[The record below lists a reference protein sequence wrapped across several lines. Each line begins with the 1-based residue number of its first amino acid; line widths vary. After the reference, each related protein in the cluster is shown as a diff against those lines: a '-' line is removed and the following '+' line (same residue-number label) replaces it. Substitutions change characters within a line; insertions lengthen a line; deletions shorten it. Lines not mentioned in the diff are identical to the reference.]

1 MYSFVVCSRP
11 KSYNSKKKSQDYG
24 QRLITAFREGYPL
37 HQSVETELY
46 GLVYHFYRRD
56 INIDADN
63 LSKPVWDYLKGV
75 LFVDDKQVKMRIAG
89 SFSLITNDFSVLDF
103 SGLSQH
109 KAEFLLEAI
118 ETEDHILY
126 VECGTF
132 TVDIVRLNL
141 EKNEY

>member
-1 MYSFVVCSRP
+1 MYSFVVCNRP
-11 KSYNSKKKSQDYG
+11 KSYNSKKSRDYE
-24 QRLITAFREGYPL
+24 QRLTTAFRKGYPL
-37 HQSVETELY
+37 HQSVQTELY
-46 GLVYHFYRRD
+46 GLIYHFYKRD
-56 INIDADN
+56 IGIDADN
-63 LSKPVWDYLKGV
+63 LSKPVWDCLKGV
-75 LFVDDKQVKMRIAG
+75 LFDDDKQVKMRIAG
-89 SFSLITNDFSVLDF
+89 SFDLLTNDFSVLDL

-109 KAEFLLEAI
+109 MAESLLKSI

>member
-1 MYSFVVCSRP
+1 MYSFVVCNRP
-11 KSYNSKKKSQDYG
+11 KSYNSKKSRDYE
-24 QRLITAFREGYPL
+24 QRLTTAFRKGYPL
-37 HQSVETELY
+37 HQSVQTELY
-46 GLVYHFYRRD
+46 GLIYHFYKRD
-56 INIDADN
+56 IGIDADN
-63 LSKPVWDYLKGV
+63 LSKPVWDCLKGV
-75 LFVDDKQVKMRIAG
+75 LFDDDKQVKMRIAG
-89 SFSLITNDFSVLDF
+89 SFDLLTNDFSVLDL

-109 KAEFLLEAI
+109 MAESLLKAI